1 MNRKLLTALVALLLS
16 ATSLLAAPRTV
27 LNWVSTFVANGEA
40 GLEISLSNRVD
51 FQESVSQS
59 PPKIT
64 LTFPKTGL
72 AQDNFTRTTN
82 VSPLMR
88 LSVKKNPK
96 DEDEVIVEMLFSKIP
111 EYTTQW
117 LGDDLLLVSWPEVRE
132 RKAPRRRD
140 RRTDLPGTISMNFK
154 NADLIDILRL
164 LSAQHKINILTGPEV
179 EGEVT
184 VSLKDV
190 DLWTALDGI
199 LKVNGYDYFQQGNIV
214 VVKPADEEMHG
225 ELETRV
231 FKMNYVDASA
241 VSSAL
246 TSVLTEKG
254 QIQLY
259 SPVMSGGGGA
269 AGGAGGGGGAGGAGG
284 GAGGGGGLAAALGG
298 GGGGAAAGGLG
309 GGAGG
314 AGGGAG
320 GGTSGGPVYDHLVV
334 TDLAQNF
341 PRIQAVITELDKKIP
356 QINIAVKFIETKLTN
371 DERLG
376 INWNLRTSLSGP
388 SITEDGGAVEDLIE
402 LGTTILSSGNQLR
415 LATLT
420 IPMFTSLMEIM
431 GTDADTRLLQEPQ
444 VTTFENTTAQI
455 GIGTSYPVLIPG
467 SDATA
472 FGAETYQFEDVE
484 VNVSLNV
491 TPRINEERFVSL
503 NMQATVQAL
512 VGFAGPNSDRP
523 IVSDRSTTTRVMV
536 GNGETLLIGGLIFD
550 QVNESTT
557 SPPIIGSIPFLKRFF
572 THTRTSTEQRE
583 LLIFIT
589 PNIIDR

>member
-1 MNRKLLTALVALLLS
+1 MNNNFRYIIFLALLLCAFTLS
-16 ATSLLAAPRTV
+16 AAPKTV

-51 FQESVSQS
+51 FRESVGQS

-64 LTFPKTGL
+64 LTFPKTSL

-88 LSVKKNPK
+88 LSVKVNPY
-96 DEDEVIVEMLFSKIP
+96 DDDEVIVEMLFSKIP
-111 EYTTQW
+111 QYTTQW

-140 RRTDLPGTISMNFK
+140 RRADLPGTISMNFK
-154 NADLIDILRL
+154 EADMIDILRL
-164 LSAQHKINILTGPEV
+164 LSAQHQINIITGPEV

-190 DLWTALDGI
+190 DLWTSLDAI
-199 LKVNGYDYFQQGNIV
+199 LKVNGYDWFQQGNIV
-214 VVKPADEEMHG
+214 VVKPADEEMFG

-246 TSVLTEKG
+246 SSVLSEKG
-254 QIQLY
+254 QVQLY
-259 SPVMSGGGGA
+259 SPVMAGSSGGGGA
-269 AGGAGGGGGAGGAGG
+269 AGGGGEAG
-284 GAGGGGGLAAALGG
+284 GG
-298 GGGGAAAGGLG
+298 GGGGAAAAASALG
-309 GGAGG
+309 GGGG
-314 AGGGAG
+314 DAGGGGGAAG
-320 GGTSGGPVYDHLVV
+320 GGGGGASGGPVYDHIVI

-341 PRIQAVITELDKKIP
+341 DRIQNIINELDKKIP
-356 QINIAVKFIETKLTN
+356 QINIAVKFIETKLTD

-376 INWNLRTSLSGP
+376 INWDLRTSLTGP
-388 SITEDGGAVEDLIE
+388 SIQTDAGTVENLIE
-402 LGTTILSSGNQLR
+402 LGTTILSSGSQLR
-415 LATLT
+415 LATLS
-420 IPMFTSLMEIM
+420 IPMFSSLLEVM
-431 GTDADTRLLQEPQ
+431 GADADTKLLQEPQ
-444 VTTFENTTAQI
+444 VTTFENTTAEI
-455 GIGTSYPVLIPG
+455 SIGTSYPVLIPG

-472 FGAETYQFEDVE
+472 FGAETYQFEDVQID
-484 VNVSLNV
+484 VSLSV

-503 NMQATVQAL
+503 DLNATVQAL

-523 IVSDRSTTTRVMV
+523 IVSDRSTTTKVMV

-557 SPPIIGSIPFLKRFF
+557 SPPLIRSIPFLKRFF

-589 PNIIDR
+589 PNIISK

>member
-1 MNRKLLTALVALLLS
+1 MNNNYRHIQFMAYLLCALSLS
-16 ATSLLAAPRTV
+16 AAPKSV

-51 FQESVSQS
+51 FKESVGQS

-88 LSVKKNPK
+88 LSVKKNPHN
-96 DEDEVIVEMLFSKIP
+96 EDEVIVEMLFSKIP
-111 EYTTQW
+111 QYTTQW

-140 RRTDLPGTISMNFK
+140 RRADLPGTISMNFK
-154 NADLIDILRL
+154 GANMIDILRL
-164 LSAQHKINILTGPEV
+164 LSAQHQINIITGPEV

-190 DLWTALDGI
+190 DLWTALDAI

-214 VVKPADEEMHG
+214 VVKPAEEEMFG
-225 ELETRV
+225 ELDTRV

-246 TSVLTEKG
+246 SSVLSEKG
-254 QIQLY
+254 QVQLY
-259 SPVMSGGGGA
+259 SPVMAGSSGGGGA
-269 AGGAGGGGGAGGAGG
+269 AGGGGDAGGGGGGLAGALGGGGGATGGGTTGGAAGGAGGAGG
-284 GAGGGGGLAAALGG
+284 A
-298 GGGGAAAGGLG
+298 
-309 GGAGG
+309 
-314 AGGGAG
+314 
-320 GGTSGGPVYDHLVV
+320 SSGPVYDHIVI

-341 PRIQAVITELDKKIP
+341 DRIQNIINELDKKIP
-356 QINIAVKFIETKLTN
+356 QINIGVKFIETKLSS

-376 INWNLRTSLSGP
+376 INWDLRTSMTGP
-388 SITEDGGAVEDLIE
+388 SIQADGNAVEDLIE
-402 LGTTILSSGNQLR
+402 IGTTLLSSGNQLR
-415 LATLT
+415 LATLS
-420 IPMFTSLMEIM
+420 IPMFSAIMEMM
-431 GTDADTRLLQEPQ
+431 GSDADTKLLQEPQ

-472 FGAETYQFEDVE
+472 FGAETYQFEE
-484 VNVSLNV
+484 VDIRVDLSV
-491 TPRINEERFVSL
+491 TPRINEEKFVSL
-503 NMQATVQAL
+503 NLTATVQAL

-523 IVSDRSTTTRVMV
+523 IISDRSTTTRVMV
-536 GNGETLLIGGLIFD
+536 GDGETLLIGGLIFD
-550 QVNESTT
+550 QTNESTT
-557 SPPIIGSIPFLKRFF
+557 TPPIIGSIPFLKRFF

-589 PNIIDR
+589 PNIINN

>member
-1 MNRKLLTALVALLLS
+1 MSNRIQNIFFILIVS
-16 ATSLLAAPRTV
+16 ATSLSAAPKSV

-51 FQESVSQS
+51 FRESVAQS

-64 LTFPKTGL
+64 LTFPKTSL

-96 DEDEVIVEMLFSKIP
+96 NDNEVIVEMLFSKIP

-154 NADLIDILRL
+154 EADLIDILRL

-199 LKVNGYDYFQQGNIV
+199 LKVNGFDWFQQGNIV

-246 TSVLTEKG
+246 SSVISEKG

-259 SPVMSGGGGA
+259 SPVM
-269 AGGAGGGGGAGGAGG
+269 AGSSGGGGAGGGEGGGGDAAAPSGGGGGGLGGLGGGGATGGGG
-284 GAGGGGGLAAALGG
+284 GAGGGGG
-298 GGGGAAAGGLG
+298 GA
-309 GGAGG
+309 
-314 AGGGAG
+314 
-320 GGTSGGPVYDHLVV
+320 SSGPVYDHLVI

-341 PRIQAVITELDKKIP
+341 PRIQTVISELDKKIP
-356 QINIAVKFIETKLTN
+356 QINIAVKFIETKLTS

-376 INWNLRTSLSGP
+376 INWDLRTSLTGP
-388 SITEDGGAVEDLIE
+388 SIQEDAGTVENLIE
-402 LGTTILSSGNQLR
+402 IGTTILSSGNQLR
-415 LATLT
+415 LATLS
-420 IPMFTSLMEIM
+420 IPMFSSLMEIM
-431 GTDADTRLLQEPQ
+431 GSDADTRLLQEPQ
-444 VTTFENTTAQI
+444 VTTFENTTAEI

-467 SDATA
+467 SDASA

-484 VNVSLNV
+484 INVSLSV

-503 NMQATVQAL
+503 NMNATVQAL

-550 QVNESTT
+550 QVNESVT
-557 SPPIIGSIPFLKRFF
+557 SPPIIGSIPLLKKFF

-589 PNIIDR
+589 PNIINK

>member
-1 MNRKLLTALVALLLS
+1 MINKFRYILIMAHLLCVVTLS
-16 ATSLLAAPRTV
+16 AAPKTV

-51 FQESVSQS
+51 FKESVGQS

-64 LTFPKTGL
+64 LTFPKTSL

-88 LSVKKNPK
+88 LSVKKNPQN
-96 DEDEVIVEMLFSKIP
+96 EDEVIVEMLFSKIP
-111 EYTTQW
+111 QYTTQW

-140 RRTDLPGTISMNFK
+140 RRADLPGTISMNFK
-154 NADLIDILRL
+154 GADMIDILRL
-164 LSAQHKINILTGPEV
+164 LSAQHKINIITGPEV

-190 DLWTALDGI
+190 DLWTALDAI

-214 VVKPADEEMHG
+214 VVKPADEEMFG
-225 ELETRV
+225 ELDTRV

-246 TSVLTEKG
+246 SSVLSEKG
-254 QIQLY
+254 QVQLY
-259 SPVMSGGGGA
+259 SPVM
-269 AGGAGGGGGAGGAGG
+269 AGSAGSAGGAGGAGG
-284 GAGGGGGLAAALGG
+284 GAAAGGGGGGGLAGALGG
-298 GGGGAAAGGLG
+298 GAAAGGGGAAAGG
-309 GGAGG
+309 G
-314 AGGGAG
+314 AGGGGASAG
-320 GGTSGGPVYDHLVV
+320 GGPAYDHIVV

-341 PRIQAVITELDKKIP
+341 DRIQNIINELDKKIP
-356 QINIAVKFIETKLTN
+356 QINISVKFIETKLSS

-376 INWNLRTSLSGP
+376 INWDLRTSLTGP
-388 SITEDGGAVEDLIE
+388 SIQAEAGAVENLIE
-402 LGTTILSSGNQLR
+402 IGTTLLSSGNQLR
-415 LATLT
+415 SATLS
-420 IPMFTSLMEIM
+420 IPMFSSIMELM
-431 GTDADTRLLQEPQ
+431 GSDADTKLLQEPQ

-472 FGAETYQFEDVE
+472 FGAETYQFEDVDIR
-484 VNVSLNV
+484 VDLSV
-491 TPRINEERFVSL
+491 TPRINEEKFVSL
-503 NMQATVQAL
+503 NLTATVQAL

-536 GNGETLLIGGLIFD
+536 GDGETLLIGGLIFD
-550 QVNESTT
+550 QTNESTT

-589 PNIIDR
+589 PNIINN

>member
-1 MNRKLLTALVALLLS
+1 MNNKFRYILIVAHLFCAVTLS
-16 ATSLLAAPRTV
+16 AAPKTV

-51 FQESVSQS
+51 FKESVGQS

-64 LTFPKTGL
+64 LTFPKTSL

-88 LSVKKNPK
+88 LSVKKNPQ

-111 EYTTQW
+111 QYTTQW

-140 RRTDLPGTISMNFK
+140 RRADLPGTISMNFK
-154 NADLIDILRL
+154 GADMIDILRL
-164 LSAQHKINILTGPEV
+164 LSAQHKINIITGPEV

-190 DLWTALDGI
+190 DLWTALDAI

-214 VVKPADEEMHG
+214 VVKPADEEMFG
-225 ELETRV
+225 ELDTRV

-246 TSVLTEKG
+246 SSVLSEKG

-259 SPVMSGGGGA
+259 SPVMAGSAGGSGGGSGGGGE
-269 AGGAGGGGGAGGAGG
+269 AGGGG
-284 GAGGGGGLAAALGG
+284 GGGGGLAGALGG
-298 GGGGAAAGGLG
+298 GGGGAAAGGGGGGAAGG

-314 AGGGAG
+314 AGGG
-320 GGTSGGPVYDHLVV
+320 PVYDHIVI

-341 PRIQAVITELDKKIP
+341 DRIQNIINELDKKIP
-356 QINIAVKFIETKLTN
+356 QINISVKFIETKLTT

-376 INWNLRTSLSGP
+376 INWDLRTSLTGP
-388 SITEDGGAVEDLIE
+388 SIQADAGTVENLIE
-402 LGTTILSSGNQLR
+402 LGTTILSSGSQLR
-415 LATLT
+415 LATLS
-420 IPMFTSLMEIM
+420 IPMFSSIMELM
-431 GTDADTRLLQEPQ
+431 GSDADTKLLQEPQ
-444 VTTFENTTAQI
+444 VTTFENTTAEI

-484 VNVSLNV
+484 INVSLSV
-491 TPRINEERFVSL
+491 TPRINEERYVSL
-503 NMQATVQAL
+503 SLSATVQAL

-523 IVSDRSTTTRVMV
+523 IISDRSTTTRVMV

-557 SPPIIGSIPFLKRFF
+557 SPPLIGSIPFLKRFF

-589 PNIIDR
+589 PNIINK